1 MSDAQYK
8 RLTSPSWFA
17 ATGQSRSS
25 LWVGAD
31 HLLSVGADNF
41 RESYKRFYFRD
52 IQAIL
57 VQKSDRFRT
66 WNIILGMIM
75 VFMLVFLF
83 ACLPKGEGWTS
94 DHIGGVSFFG
104 VMVALLVLVL
114 TLHLIRGKTCRTFLR
129 TAVQIEELHSLSR
142 INAAR
147 RVLVELQPLIVAAQ
161 GGELSPETIVAQ
173 MREWTAP
180 TTAATTATAAPTA
193 TTAPPAN
200 TPGDDPNVPP
210 RLNP

>member
-1 MSDAQYK
+1 MPDTEYK
-8 RLTSPSWFA
+8 RLTRPSWFA

-57 VQKSDRFRT
+57 VQQSDRFRT

-75 VFMLVFLF
+75 VFMIVFLF
-83 ACLPKGEGWTS
+83 ACFPKGEGWTS
-94 DHIGGVSFFG
+94 TNITSVSFFG
-104 VMVALLVLVL
+104 VFVALLVLTL
-114 TLHLIRGKTCRTFLR
+114 ALHLMRGQTCRTFLR
-129 TAVQIEELHSLSR
+129 TAVQIEELHSLNR

-147 RVLVELQPLIVAAQ
+147 RVLVELQPLIAAAQ
-161 GGELSPETIVAQ
+161 GGELSPETVVVQ
-173 MREWTAP
+173 MREWTATN
-180 TTAATTATAAPTA
+180 TTAAPAA
-193 TTAPPAN
+193 
-200 TPGDDPNVPP
+200 GVDDPNVPP

>member
-1 MSDAQYK
+1 MSDSQYK
-8 RLTSPSWFA
+8 RLTRPGWFA

-66 WNIILGMIM
+66 WNIILGMMM

-94 DHIGGVSFFG
+94 DHIDGVSFFG
-104 VMVALLVLVL
+104 VIVALLVLILV
-114 TLHLIRGKTCRTFLR
+114 LHLVRGQTCRTFLR

-142 INAAR
+142 INAAL
-147 RVLVELQPLIVAAQ
+147 RVLAELQPLIVAAQ
-161 GGELSPETIVAQ
+161 GGELSPETIAAQ

-180 TTAATTATAAPTA
+180 AAAATTATTAPMAMAAPPDTVA
-193 TTAPPAN
+193 E
-200 TPGDDPNVPP
+200 DPNVPP

>member
-1 MSDAQYK
+1 MPDTEYK
-8 RLTSPSWFA
+8 RLTRPSWFA

-25 LWVGAD
+25 LWAGAD

-75 VFMLVFLF
+75 VFMFVFLF
-83 ACLPKGEGWTS
+83 ACLPKGEGWTFANITS
-94 DHIGGVSFFG
+94 VSFFG
-104 VMVALLVLVL
+104 VIVALLVLIL
-114 TLHLIRGKTCRTFLR
+114 ALHLMRGQTCRTFLR

-161 GGELSPETIVAQ
+161 GGELSPETVAAQ

-180 TTAATTATAAPTA
+180 TAAATTAPTVGSA
-193 TTAPPAN
+193 V
-200 TPGDDPNVPP
+200 DDPNVPP